1 MCLENLNT
9 MKTNCYLAILT
20 SLMIASAGC
29 HTTER
34 MLDQGRYDELLSLA
48 QRKISGKALK
58 KEKYVVLI
66 EEAFAK
72 ITERDMDRIDRLKVS
87 NRSND
92 WEEIVVIAVRVERR
106 QEKLRSF
113 LPLVADN
120 GYQATFAFVKTH
132 EIIHHAENQIVE
144 KLYEEGLNFLYSGR
158 AGDKVSAQTAYKKF
172 QEVLDYRVGYRDAL
186 ALRNEARQI
195 GTIRVLLTVDNKAR
209 QFIPG
214 YVANV
219 LEESIP
225 VKNAFWTQY
234 FTSKQDDLSL
244 DYVARL
250 VVNAMEL
257 GPEMIREEE
266 IKRHKKIQDGW
277 DYVLDGRGNVA
288 KDTAG
293 NDLKIPRYLEVRAIV
308 LKTYQEK
315 IVLLR
320 GHVELQDM
328 LTGQILETQPV
339 YVESKFYHQAQSF
352 FGDDRALENGDRIHI
367 GMVPFPSDESMM
379 LDVAELVRPVFSNEL
394 EKSRYL

>member
-1 MCLENLNT
+1 

-172 QEVLDYRVGYRDAL
+172 Q
-186 ALRNEARQI
+186 
-195 GTIRVLLTVDNKAR
+195 
-209 QFIPG
+209 
-214 YVANV
+214 
-219 LEESIP
+219 
-225 VKNAFWTQY
+225 
-234 FTSKQDDLSL
+234 
-244 DYVARL
+244 
-250 VVNAMEL
+250 
-257 GPEMIREEE
+257 
-266 IKRHKKIQDGW
+266 
-277 DYVLDGRGNVA
+277 
-288 KDTAG
+288 
-293 NDLKIPRYLEVRAIV
+293 
-308 LKTYQEK
+308 
-315 IVLLR
+315 
-320 GHVELQDM
+320 
-328 LTGQILETQPV
+328 
-339 YVESKFYHQAQSF
+339 
-352 FGDDRALENGDRIHI
+352 
-367 GMVPFPSDESMM
+367 
-379 LDVAELVRPVFSNEL
+379 
-394 EKSRYL
+394 